1 MALPIPS
8 DTTNAAQQMEAAI
21 LRQLL
26 QASGAFKPS
35 EVAGGQLRADMFIE
49 TLADAV
55 AKGGGIGIARM
66 IEDEVGQADPAAGAG
81 DGIDNGEDDPPMP
94 TTRKPTRTPTGTPT
108 RSSAPHASSGVT
120 SGFGPRVDPIDGT
133 TKNHTGLDLRAA
145 SGSPILAT
153 ADGVVRSA
161 GPRGGYGNAV
171 ELDHGGG
178 LTTLYGHAS
187 QVLVKPGEKVSAGQ
201 EIGVVGQTGRA
212 TGPHLHFELRKDD
225 RAVDPTQYSGVVHRA
240 LNAYHRRAEDRLAGQ
255 LQDSRGGDG
264 T

>member
-1 MALPIPS
+1 MALPIS

-66 IEDEVGQADPAAGAG
+66 IEDEVGQADAGAG
-81 DGIDNGEDDPPMP
+81 ARVDDGIDNGEDDPPMP
-94 TTRKPTRTPTGTPT
+94 TTRTPT
-108 RSSAPHASSGVT
+108 RSSAPRSSSGVT

-240 LNAYHRRAEDRLAGQ
+240 LNAYQRRAEDRVAGK
-255 LQDSRGGDG
+255 LQESRGGDG
-264 T
+264 P

>member
-1 MALPIPS
+1 MALPIS

-66 IEDEVGQADPAAGAG
+66 IEDEVGETGADGDDAEAAAPTPTPSHRSSPPAAHSSAS
-81 DGIDNGEDDPPMP
+81 P
-94 TTRKPTRTPTGTPT
+94 RTP
-108 RSSAPHASSGVT
+108 AGVT

-133 TKNHTGLDLRAA
+133 TKYHTGIDLRAA

-178 LTTLYGHAS
+178 VTTLYGHAA

-201 EIGVVGQTGRA
+201 EIGLVGQTGRA

-225 RAVDPTQYSGVVHRA
+225 RVVDPTQYSGVVHRA
-240 LNAYHRRAEDRLAGQ
+240 LNAYQRRAEDTVAGK
-255 LQDSRGGDG
+255 LLGSRGGDG
-264 T
+264 S